1 MGIVSY
7 SFSKE
12 CYKSGCLAT
21 GFPFIT
27 SQSVQTLVTLLI
39 LFPVSSCVTLP
50 NLEVPQVELSG
61 VPFVNNSGKCSP
73 QFQESQPLCS

>member
-1 MGIVSY
+1 LSLVIAENVLSVVAVIMGIVSY

-27 SQSVQTLVTLLI
+27 SQSV
-39 LFPVSSCVTLP
+39 
-50 NLEVPQVELSG
+50 
-61 VPFVNNSGKCSP
+61 
-73 QFQESQPLCS
+73 